1 MTKPTHVNFGFLI
14 LLLLFLYNPT
24 FSVFYVMFP
33 FLSLLSDGD
42 HPKSFLTRK
51 LWFGIPWSHRWWTHT
66 IWFSFII
73 AWIVFWIN
81 SLWNHLWY
89 WNYHFNNWDYIVLF
103 FGVFSHVV
111 GDFFTVSWI
120 KLLYPILKTSFKFPF
135 IQATTNTKSEYF
147 VSFIVLFINIVLGY
161 IIYTKWYFSIL
172 FNWFKEYVVN
182 YHQQALVLLW
192 ILLIFNI
199 FLFSKEINMLSKNL
213 KTSIK
218 TLFKMIFH
226 IFIAIVIGV
235 IVLFVIKNYES
246 AYFSYSLFI
255 VLISLFIYI
264 IYSIWHKSE
273 KLVNSIIYFILWLI
287 YVILGGW
294 LIVNYFI

>member
-1 MTKPTHVNFGFLI
+1 MTKPTHINFWFLI

-42 HPKSFLTRK
+42 HPKSFLTKK

-103 FGVFSHVV
+103 FGVFSHIV
-111 GDFFTVSWI
+111 GDFFTVSGI
-120 KLLYPILKTSFKFPF
+120 KLLYPILKTNFKFPF

-147 VSFIVLFINIVLGY
+147 VSFIVLFINIVLWY

-172 FNWFKEYVVN
+172 FNWFKEYVAN

-199 FLFSKEINMLSKNL
+199 FLFSKEINMLSRNL

-226 IFIAIVIGV
+226 IFIAIVISV
-235 IVLFVIKNYES
+235 VVLFIIKNYES

-255 VLISLFIYI
+255 ILISLFIYI

-294 LIVNYFI
+294 LIINYFI